1 MVRSRVLEMRTWI
14 YQPFL
19 YHAIHNTRESCI
31 SELVMP
37 LASKALHASFR
48 FIKDEP
54 IPYRH
59 HGAWLGIRTSIAA
72 CLQIMATAQS
82 ESIPL
87 QPDWK
92 DLVQDY
98 IGRLNYWKEE
108 ISWIPYAIEIIESY
122 VQSSGTRID

>member
-1 MVRSRVLEMRTWI
+1 MVRSRLLEMRTWI

-19 YHAIHNTRESCI
+19 YHAIHNASESLI
-31 SELVMP
+31 PEMVMP
-37 LASKALHASFR
+37 LAKKALHASFQ

-72 CLQIMATAQS
+72 SFQILATAQS

-87 QPDWK
+87 RFDWK
-92 DLVQDY
+92 DLVRDY
-98 IGRLNYWKEE
+98 IDRLNYWKEE

-122 VQSSGTRID
+122 VQGPESRID